1 MIVDLRTLQPNPMRD
16 FTVDPMDEDVI
27 ERLKQS
33 IEQDG
38 FWGGVVCRQLE
49 DGIIQIGAG
58 HHRVRAAI
66 EAGIRT
72 ADVFVGNGN
81 MDDAAMVRVYARE
94 NATQRGNT
102 GTAQAGSVASAIRF
116 IAKTVLG
123 GVDVARI
130 LATSDK
136 GVEIIRGQLAGEKG
150 IGHEVIERLLTD
162 VPNINA
168 GTVQQALVN
177 LKASGNY
184 ARLIR
189 NVQEEIEREQK
200 EALKALAKAEAEK
213 AEAEKAEREAAE
225 ARKAAN
231 AKARAAKEAADKK
244 RAELERQRVEAE
256 AKLAEKRRKDADEEM
271 KKFDALKKTR
281 DTAVKATE
289 AASKKPITFDFEGVA
304 RHLKNAHQI
313 DAFRDVVTGP
323 GIAPYL
329 PVENQAKLAEQVVR
343 LAKDR
348 PKGELSG
355 VFIRETVI
363 SLVLDVKQAERKLS
377 AAEQE
382 RKKEE
387 SLRLRLQGFQDEFRG
402 GCRTL
407 MTSAKKMTNLIQE
420 WPEDQP
426 IPVSAEF
433 LNTLGQAKKMI
444 DELCSRLS
452 PTDYKEAAHGTKSEI
467 ARR

>member
-27 ERLKQS
+27 ERLRQS

-49 DGIIQIGAG
+49 DGTIQIGAG

-72 ADVFVGNGN
+72 ADLFVGNGN

-123 GVDVARI
+123 GVDVSRI
-130 LATSDK
+130 LETSDK
-136 GVEIIRGQLAGEKG
+136 AVDTIRGQLVGEKG
-150 IGHEVIERLLTD
+150 IGQDIIVRFLKD
-162 VPNINA
+162 VPNINDS
-168 GTVQQALVN
+168 TVQQALKN
-177 LKASGNY
+177 LKESGDY

-189 NVQEEIEREQK
+189 NVQAEIEREHK

-231 AKARAAKEAADKK
+231 AKARVAKEAADKK

-256 AKLAEKRRKDADEEM
+256 ARLAEKRCKDADEEM
-271 KKFDALKKTR
+271 KKFKILQKTR
-281 DTAVKATE
+281 DTAAKATE
-289 AASKKPITFDFEGVA
+289 AASKKPVTFDFEGVA
-304 RHLKNAHQI
+304 KHLRNAHQI

-329 PVENQAKLAEQVVR
+329 PVKNQAKLAEQVVR

-355 VFIRETVI
+355 VFIRDTVI
-363 SLVLDVKQAERKLS
+363 SLVLDVKQAEHKLS
-377 AAEQE
+377 ADEQE
-382 RKKEE
+382 RKRDE
-387 SLRLRLQGFQDEFRG
+387 SLQLRLKGFQDEFRR
-402 GCRTL
+402 GCATL

-433 LNTLGQAKKMI
+433 RNALGHAKKMI
-444 DELCSRLS
+444 DELCSRLY
-452 PTDYKEAAHGTKSEI
+452 PTDYQEAAHGTKSEI